1 MEIAAEAEQARTAD
15 KNAADLKRCGWRC
28 WWCLAYDPDHSPD
41 KCTAREMPDMS
52 DFSQRKPRTR
62 QGSSRRSSSARPQ
75 TTRTAQEQRQHS
87 AQRKSAWQER
97 SRDLRAAAI
106 ERTTEFVNDLTAP
119 IVGSGPLGQY
129 TRAQM
134 LGLEFAL
141 TLPSHFQDMPGF
153 LDQVRRAHTR
163 PTQRPTDT
171 RRLPRAQAP
180 HSKINASALQRFAR
194 QVKADGAFD
203 SVASLRGPGEQ
214 PITDFVLLHLR
225 ARYQNG
231 RSDDLLNLMQW
242 FTAQQRAGHPLA
254 PSVKALPD
262 DAALMTVVRTG
273 ALASKPRRGRPP
285 NADGSGD
292 GDFSMRRNWEL
303 GGYTIDSMQ
312 HRAMFDSRRINVS
325 QKQTQ
330 ADVLPGAGLIIKGAP
345 TSVEELRRFKPSKRR
360 VQISHATTASKHSEQ
375 LHEYHVEMAASKGDR
390 KLMCACLQPQ
400 GDGIYT
406 IDPRWKGDSTKSK
419 DKATIAL
426 IFEVEGEGLR
436 AMPDGYKGEKAWK
449 LTRVT
454 RQ

>member
-15 KNAADLKRCGWRC
+15 KNTADLKRCGWRC

-62 QGSSRRSSSARPQ
+62 QGSSRRAPSARPQ
-75 TTRTAQEQRQHS
+75 TTRTAQEQRLHEAQH
-87 AQRKSAWQER
+87 KSAWQER
-97 SRDLRAAAI
+97 NRDLRAAAI

-231 RSDDLLNLMQW
+231 RSDDLLNPM
-242 FTAQQRAGHPLA
+242 QQRAGHPRRSRSSWCRTCRA
-254 PSVKALPD
+254 WSPSSAKSRWA
-262 DAALMTVVRTG
+262 
-273 ALASKPRRGRPP
+273 GRPRC
-285 NADGSGD
+285 
-292 GDFSMRRNWEL
+292 RRRRL
-303 GGYTIDSMQ
+303 GCSQATACGYW
-312 HRAMFDSRRINVS
+312 RYRRLL
-325 QKQTQ
+325 QQRQT
-330 ADVLPGAGLIIKGAP
+330 
-345 TSVEELRRFKPSKRR
+345 RRRR
-360 VQISHATTASKHSEQ
+360 RS
-375 LHEYHVEMAASKGDR
+375 
-390 KLMCACLQPQ
+390 C
-400 GDGIYT
+400 
-406 IDPRWKGDSTKSK
+406 
-419 DKATIAL
+419 
-426 IFEVEGEGLR
+426 
-436 AMPDGYKGEKAWK
+436 
-449 LTRVT
+449 
-454 RQ
+454 